1 MSSGFVR
8 TVGGD
13 IAPDTLGATN
23 YHEHFFQV
31 SPLLPGD
38 ELADEAAST
47 REAEL
52 LRGSGF
58 AAVVDATPVG
68 LGRRPDALARL
79 ARAAGVTVVATT
91 GRHRDDHYRD
101 RPELLEGTAS
111 AWAARFTRELV
122 EGMPADDRDLDGA
135 RASGPDGAPVRAGVL
150 KAGTDYW
157 RITAAERIAL
167 EAVAEAHRATG
178 APIMVHT
185 ERCTAVD
192 ELLDVLESGGVPAHR
207 VAIAHADR
215 TPDAGLHAAIA
226 QRGAYLGYDGAG
238 RYKDW
243 PDATLIAACAELVE
257 AGHGDRILLGADV
270 ARARH
275 YAAYGGIPGLAYLG
289 ERFVPRLRERIGE
302 EASSAIL
309 VANPAAWLSWG

>member
-1 MSSGFVR
+1 MTSGFVR

-13 IAPDTLGATN
+13 LAPEALGATN

-38 ELADEAAST
+38 ELVDEGAST
-47 REAEL
+47 EEART
-52 LRGSGF
+52 LRASGF
-58 AAVVDATPVG
+58 AAVVDATPHG

-79 ARAAGVTVVATT
+79 SRAAGITVVATT

-101 RPELLEGTAS
+101 QPEALAGSAS
-111 AWAARFTRELV
+111 AWAARFTRDLL
-122 EGMPADDRDLDGA
+122 EGMPADDRDVDGP
-135 RASGPDGAPVRAGVL
+135 RAVAPDGSPVRAGVL
-150 KAGTDYW
+150 KAGIDYW
-157 RITAAERIAL
+157 RITAAERTTL

-192 ELLDVLESGGVPAHR
+192 ELLDILAAEGVAAHR
-207 VAIAHADR
+207 VVIAHADR
-215 TPDAGLHAAIA
+215 TPDPGLHTAIA
-226 QRGAYLGYDGAG
+226 ERGAYLGYDGAG
-238 RYKDW
+238 RFKDW
-243 PDATLIAACAELVE
+243 PDSTLIDSCAAVVA
-257 AGHGDRILLGADV
+257 AGRGDRILLGADV

-289 ERFVPRLRERIGE
+289 ERFVPRLRERIGV
-302 EASSAIL
+302 EALTAIL
-309 VANPAAWLSWG
+309 ETNPAAWLSWR

>member
-1 MSSGFVR
+1 MTSGFVR

-13 IAPDTLGATN
+13 LAPDALGATN

-38 ELADEAAST
+38 ELVDEGAST
-47 REAEL
+47 EESRL
-52 LRGSGF
+52 LRASGF
-58 AAVVDATPVG
+58 AAVVDATPYG

-79 ARAAGVTVVATT
+79 SGAAGITVVATA

-101 RPELLEGTAS
+101 QPDALAGSAS
-111 AWAARFTRELV
+111 AWAARFTRELL
-122 EGMPADDRDLDGA
+122 EGMPADDRDLDGP
-135 RASGPDGAPVRAGVL
+135 RAVGPDGAPVRAGVL
-150 KAGTDYW
+150 KAGIDYW
-157 RITAAERIAL
+157 RITASERTTL

-192 ELLDVLESGGVPAHR
+192 ELLDILEAEGVAAQR

-215 TPDAGLHAAIA
+215 TPDPGLHTAIA
-226 QRGAYLGYDGAG
+226 ERGAYLGYDGAG
-238 RYKDW
+238 RLKDW
-243 PDATLIAACAELVE
+243 PDSTLIDSCAAVVA
-257 AGHGDRILLGADV
+257 AGRGDRILLGADV

-289 ERFVPRLRERIGE
+289 ERFVPRLRERIGD
-302 EASSAIL
+302 EALAAIL
-309 VANPAAWLSWG
+309 VTNPAAWLSWR

>member
-1 MSSGFVR
+1 MTSGFVR

-13 IAPDTLGATN
+13 IAPDALGATN

-47 REAEL
+47 EEARL

-58 AAVVDATPVG
+58 AAVVDATPFG

-79 ARAAGVTVVATT
+79 ALAAEVTVVATT

-101 RPELLEGTAS
+101 RPELLEGAAGS
-111 AWAARFTRELV
+111 WAARFVRELV
-122 EGMPADDRDLDGA
+122 EGLPTDDRDADGL
-135 RASGPDGAPVRAGVL
+135 RAVGPGGEPVRAGVL
-150 KAGTDYW
+150 KAGIDYW
-157 RITAAERIAL
+157 RITTAERVTL
-167 EAVAEAHRATG
+167 EAVASAHRETG
-178 APIMVHT
+178 APVMVHT

-192 ELLDVLESGGVPAHR
+192 ELLDVLEADGVAADR

-226 QRGAYLGYDGAG
+226 SRGAFLGYDGAG
-238 RYKDW
+238 RFKDW
-243 PDATLIAACAELVE
+243 PDSTLIDCCAAVVE

-289 ERFVPRLRERIGE
+289 ERFVPRLGERIG
-302 EASSAIL
+302 ASALDAVL
-309 VANPAAWLSWG
+309 VGNPARWLTWR